1 MSTKGIKLD
10 KCNIIYEAQ
19 NLTTKMFTYTI
30 KDEFLSDK
38 ELLFVVKL
46 KGLSIVTVVFFCIF
60 FQIVRYV

>member
-1 MSTKGIKLD
+1 VSTKGIKLD

-19 NLTTKMFTYTI
+19 NSTTKMFTHTI

-38 ELLFVVKL
+38 HLLFVVKL
-46 KGLSIVTVVFFCIF
+46 KGLSMVTVAFFVFF